1 MESSKI
7 RLKNWEFISSENI
20 SLTPEQISKGE
31 NSDLFNK
38 APEDF
43 YVCTAMG
50 GLSGKSNKYFYETEL
65 QKVNKTQFDV
75 DWWFRSHFELNLSDK
90 KETLILLHING
101 INYKCDIYL
110 DGNLVSTKENIIG
123 TFIKYTLDITNL
135 LNKDLKIHYIAFK
148 ISRPHNQWRGSQY
161 QNETDLAISFVDWN
175 PEAPDSNM
183 GIWQPVD
190 IEIFEKNKLTVST
203 AFIRTEITEEN
214 RINLENVLVLKNWE
228 KKE

>member
-1 MESSKI
+1 
-7 RLKNWEFISSENI
+7 
-20 SLTPEQISKGE
+20 
-31 NSDLFNK
+31 
-38 APEDF
+38 
-43 YVCTAMG
+43 MG

-90 KETLILLHING
+90 KEPLILLHING
-101 INYKCDIYL
+101 INYKSDIYL

-123 TFIKYTLDITNL
+123 TFIKYSLDITNYI
-135 LNKDLKIHYIAFK
+135 NKDLKIHYIAFK
-148 ISRPHNQWRGSQY
+148 ISRPHNQWGGSQY

-214 RINLENVLVLKNWE
+214 RINLEIVLVLKNWE